1 MDATEAFEAAGHS
14 DEARKMVEQYY
25 VGEYRE
31 VLCVCVCVLY
41 YYKYFKIVSCVL
53 FLLDS

>member
-14 DEARKMVEQYY
+14 DEARKMMEQYY

-31 VLCVCVCVLY
+31 VPCVCVCVY
-41 YYKYFKIVSCVL
+41 TVTCGL